1 MPSPSTR
8 VRPWVFM
15 VLILPFG
22 VASGYGLVTLAYQL
36 KSAGVPVAQ
45 ITALTALG
53 ILPQT
58 WKFFWSP
65 VVDVTL
71 DQRKWY
77 LISGVLTAA
86 GIAAMGFFPPT
97 RAGLNG
103 LKAAVFLA
111 SLAST
116 VMAMACESLIAHA
129 TPDELRGVVS
139 GWYQA
144 GNLGGSGLGGGL
156 GLELAQRLPS
166 PWMASSIVAVL
177 CLACC
182 AALLLAPPPER
193 AFCETNLARK
203 LGQTAKDLWQVVR
216 HRGGALALILCFLP
230 IGTGAAPFA
239 ALATEWHASDHV
251 VAIVTGVLGGAIA
264 MLGCLAGGWVCDRM
278 NRKAAYVWFGL
289 FQALAAVAMAFMP
302 RSQLMYA
309 MWSSIYTFGSGLTY
323 AAFSAFVLEAIGKG
337 AAATKYN
344 ALAALS
350 NVPIY
355 YVTNIDGW
363 AHDKWDSTKMFLLEA
378 GLAAA
383 SAGIFLVLANLVFRK
398 AATPESLPGHAVCE
412 SPGAKHP

>member
-1 MPSPSTR
+1 
-8 VRPWVFM
+8 M

-22 VASGYGLVTLAYQL
+22 VASGYGSVTLAYQL
-36 KSAGVPVAQ
+36 KSVGVPVAQ

-77 LISGVLTAA
+77 LISGILTAA

-97 RAGLNG
+97 PAGLNG
-103 LKAAVFLA
+103 LKVAVFLA

-116 VMAMACESLIAHA
+116 VMAMACESLIAHT
-129 TPDELRGVVS
+129 TPDDLRGAVS

-144 GNLGGSGLGGGL
+144 GNLGGAGVGGGL
-156 GLELAQRLPS
+156 GLELAQRLPE

-177 CLACC
+177 CLVCC
-182 AALLLAPPPER
+182 VALLLAPPPER
-193 AFCETNLARK
+193 AFDETNLARK
-203 LGQTAKDLWQVVR
+203 LRETAKDLWQLVR
-216 HRGGALALILCFLP
+216 QRAGALALILCLLP
-230 IGTGAAPFA
+230 IGTGAIPFA
-239 ALATEWHASDHV
+239 ALATEWRASDHV
-251 VAIVTGVLGGAIA
+251 VAIVTGVFGGVIA
-264 MLGCLAGGWVCDRM
+264 TLGCLVGGWMCDRM
-278 NRKAAYVWFGL
+278 DRKAAYVWFGL
-289 FQALAAVAMAFMP
+289 FQAVSAVAMAFMP
-302 RSQLMYA
+302 RSELMYVL
-309 MWSSIYTFGSGLTY
+309 WSLIYTFGSGLTY
-323 AAFSAFVLEAIGKG
+323 SAFSAFVLEAIGKG

-344 ALAALS
+344 TLAALS

-363 AHDKWDSTKMFLLEA
+363 AHDKWDSTRMFLLEA

-383 SAGIFLVLANLVFRK
+383 SAGIFLVLANIMFGK
-398 AATPESLPGHAVCE
+398 PAAPASLPDSDTVV
-412 SPGAKHP
+412 GADP